1 MSESWELSGRLSGRP
16 SPLAAAHY
24 VPPMGNTGIRL
35 SQQSTKVS
43 KDPASSRRQTAGEDS
58 GSQTTQDEE
67 EGKFTMTQQ
76 NGKRKV
82 LWNYGSEEWLE
93 ELEPRRANSI

>member
-76 NGKRKV
+76 NGKRK
-82 LWNYGSEEWLE
+82 EERILLE
-93 ELEPRRANSI
+93 KRKRKQSPVIGVHG